1 LGVSI
6 SSGLNSFRNIFPSPP
21 SRTERELKIFHLAS
35 FLQSHQRSDDHAL
48 ISSYSQIFPPGFL
61 EETAQTLALL
71 FPASHLACRKWVR
84 RMQRNENLD
93 LEAGRIP
100 PAPRNISQYRYWGPQ
115 LLALKEEYDSTEPTT
130 IRQWLF
136 DKRRPN
142 QRYTFWIAVT
152 ALVLTLVLGLI
163 QSVTGIV
170 QAVATV
176 RGG

>member
-1 LGVSI
+1 
-6 SSGLNSFRNIFPSPP
+6 
-21 SRTERELKIFHLAS
+21 
-35 FLQSHQRSDDHAL
+35 
-48 ISSYSQIFPPGFL
+48 
-61 EETAQTLALL
+61 
-71 FPASHLACRKWVR
+71 VR